1 MLEVVELPAD
11 EGEEILARAMPEPV
25 KEDVVTAA
33 DQLRAQGERR
43 GERRGRREG
52 ARDLLLALLRSFGPL
67 PPEVEQRVRA
77 ATLEEIEGWALRVR
91 GATGLDD
98 VFGEGAE

>member
-1 MLEVVELPAD
+1 
-11 EGEEILARAMPEPV
+11 MPEPV

-43 GERRGRREG
+43 GRREG
-52 ARDLLLALLRSFGPL
+52 ARDLLLAQLRSFGPL

-77 ATLEEIEGWALRVR
+77 ATLEEIERWALRVR

-98 VFGEGAE
+98 VFGEGAAG